1 MVLYEDT
8 ECAVCYQA
16 FSRLE
21 RVPRVLHCRHTF
33 CTPCLETMSRAA
45 GVLLTVPCPMCR
57 RVTCVQRCV
66 GLQGSLWVNSAL
78 WDCIPDQEEQEDEE
92 VAEEEEEEEVF
103 RGKVDRLAPP
113 HAEWEMRSWRRL
125 ATDDSL

>member
-92 VAEEEEEEEVF
+92 VAEEEDEEEEVF

-113 HAEWEMRSWRRL
+113 HAEW
-125 ATDDSL
+125 